1 MRKKLVVLMI
11 AGLMLM
17 AFVATAAA
25 KMEKSNVPLKFGE
38 VYQKALE
45 LNKNRFE
52 DLNKIQIGDIVLFP
66 NRYGSGLEAWV
77 ADAPV
82 NGVHDCIWL
91 LSEKYCAGQL
101 ITAPVDTIKV
111 TPPVPSST
119 EVKEP
124 KEDWTKGSLPF
135 FIILAVLLL
144 LLLIYWLAKKY
155 SNSINHHPVIT
166 GGLSDDLPTATQ
178 QINAAYPNQPR
189 ALRVSRGVI
198 NGPSNTRVSMHF
210 SNGTRTVPLRS
221 GEIVTRVERVGGRVD
236 YYRSHCGNLFG
247 EVHDGQFNLPSGW
260 TFVET
265 STFTVTPVPA
275 PVSETAITPAPVTL
289 PAEVVSNPT
298 ADEIVK
304 VLKAIKELKAVP
316 TAITY
321 GGLDVMFNNTN
332 KEEKA
337 AE

>member
-17 AFVATAAA
+17 AFMATAAA
-25 KMEKSNVPLKFGE
+25 QIEKSVTPLKFGE

-45 LNKNRFE
+45 LNKNRFP

-66 NRYGSGLEAWV
+66 NRYGVGTEAWV

-82 NGVHDCIWL
+82 AGVHDCIWL

-101 ITAPVDTIKV
+101 ITAPVDTVKV

-119 EVKEP
+119 ELPEA

-144 LLLIYWLAKKY
+144 LLLIYWLTRRDR
-155 SNSINHHPVIT
+155 INRHPVIT

-189 ALRVSRGVI
+189 ALRVARGVI
-198 NGPSNTRVSMHF
+198 NGPDNTRVSMHF

-221 GEIVTRVERVGGRVD
+221 GEIVTRVERVGSRID

-247 EVHDGQFNLPSGW
+247 EIHNGQFNLPSGW

-275 PVSETAITPAPVTL
+275 PVSETAITPAPVTV

-298 ADEIVK
+298 ADEIIR